1 MTPRSIAPA
10 VALLSAIAISLT
22 FTSVVAQRS
31 PAPQP
36 DSEFARNFAAEHEI
50 GRRFHIDP
58 ADLPAPKTGPIV
70 TDRSLIIPYSGQ
82 SLQVPQGFVATPFA
96 TGLANPRRLLVLANG
111 DVLVAEQSAGY
122 VTLLRDDGEG
132 HAKWID
138 RHVED
143 LNKPYGLAWQGD
155 HLLVADQ
162 DGIWRVPHVV
172 GALRPG
178 RAVPPQ
184 RADELP
190 PEERRPIPGA
200 YGAEMIT
207 KKGVFGIVQGHQNR
221 HLAIDPKSGAL
232 FVGVGSSGN
241 LGVEPEPKA
250 TIQRFDADGSN
261 QTTYASGTRNPTAL
275 AFHPETGEL
284 WAVVQERDGL
294 GDNLPSDY
302 MIRVQQNGFYGW
314 PYAYI
319 GKHPQAGF
327 ANWRRTKSRRRS
339 RPISCSRR
347 THRCSTLY
355 SMKVTNFPPNSKATL
370 SSRSKD
376 RGTDRCRPDTRWC
389 ACPSR
394 MGGRKAIMKTLP
406 PAFGHRVRNAP
417 KSGAD
422 PPHSL
427 LQRTARCLSPMTPA
441 ERSGAFPTPGLDS
454 TERADQRAVTTGS
467 GGRYLTDRSEIPR
480 VGHPT
485 AGTSLGIGEDA
496 IHGRYANPGAPCD
509 FGALQAFSIELDYF
523 GGLGACRG
531 FRPLYFPSCFA
542 LATPSR

>member
-1 MTPRSIAPA
+1 MTPRSIASA
-10 VALLSAIAISLT
+10 VALFSAVASALYLRW
-22 FTSVVAQRS
+22 SSAQRS
-31 PAPQP
+31 PAHEPE
-36 DSEFARNFAAEHEI
+36 SELEQNFAAEHEI
-50 GRRFHIDP
+50 GRRYHIDP

-172 GALRPG
+172 GALRAG

-190 PEERRPIPGA
+190 PEERRPVPGA

-327 ANWRRTKSRRRS
+327 ANLA
-339 RPISCSRR
+339 PD
-347 THRCSTLY
+347 
-355 SMKVTNFPPNSKATL
+355 KVEASIT
-370 SSRSKD
+370 
-376 RGTDRCRPDTRWC
+376 PDLLFQ
-389 ACPSR
+389 AHS
-394 MGGRKAIMKTLP
+394 
-406 PAFGHRVRNAP
+406 
-417 KSGAD
+417 
-422 PPHSL
+422 SL
-427 LQRTARCLSPMTPA
+427 LDLVFYEGDQFPA
-441 ERSGAFPTPGLDS
+441 EFKGNAFVAVKGSWNRSVPTGYKVVRVPFKDGRPEGYYENFATGFWAS
-454 TERADQRAVTTGS
+454 GENRAEVW
-467 GGRYLTDRSEIPR
+467 GRP
-480 VGHPT
+480 
-485 AGTSLGIGEDA
+485 A
-496 IHGRYANPGAPCD
+496 
-509 FGALQAFSIELDYF
+509 
-523 GGLGACRG
+523 
-531 FRPLYFPSCFA
+531 A
-542 LATPSR
+542 LAVAKDGSLLVADDTGGTIWRISYTGTR